1 MLPVLILL
9 ILAAALFRS
18 QGDAW
23 SVVVAKLIAVVVVYL
38 VALYVFFGIV
48 IVGLS

>member
-9 ILAAALFRS
+9 VLAAALFRS
-18 QGDAW
+18 QGDDW
-23 SVVVAKLIAVVVVYL
+23 PVVAAKLIAVVVIYL
-38 VALYVFFGIV
+38 VALYVIFGIV